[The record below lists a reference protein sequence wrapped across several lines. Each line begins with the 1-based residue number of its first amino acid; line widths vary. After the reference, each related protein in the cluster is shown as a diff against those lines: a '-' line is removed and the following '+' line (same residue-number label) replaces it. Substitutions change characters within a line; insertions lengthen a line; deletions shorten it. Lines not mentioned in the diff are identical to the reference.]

1 MKIAVEEL
9 SPVQRKLSIEIPW
22 DTVKEELDQAYQ
34 GLQKRAR
41 VKGFRAGKVPRKV
54 LEQYYKRTVES
65 EVMQRLID
73 DGFRKAVD
81 EKDLFPID
89 RPQVELENEDFEL
102 KPELPFRFDAKVDV
116 KPEVELVTYT
126 GIEVKKL
133 VRKVDEA
140 EVETELENL
149 REKATVVESIT
160 GRDRVENG
168 DLAVVDFFGY
178 LNGETFK
185 GGKGINYTVE
195 VGAGQMI
202 PGFEEQL
209 IGMKIGEQKTFNLE
223 FPKDAGPEIARGKNV
238 EWKVDLKEIKQKILP
253 ELDDEFAKDLGD
265 YESLADLKKSIGENL
280 KTREDAKS
288 KRQLREAAIEKLVE
302 LNPVSVPEVMVER
315 QLDFMLNELSQLVKQ
330 NKNPEMEAMLKT
342 LRLENRER
350 AEKQVAGMLIIESI
364 AKKEKVEVS
373 DADLDGRLQD
383 LANENRMNVKQ
394 VRAQLTRDGRL
405 ENLRYDMK
413 QDRALD
419 LVLEQAKVVEE
430 EAPADHD
437 HGHDHDHDHDHD
449 HG

>member
-1 MKIAVEEL
+1 MKIEVEEL

-22 DTVKEELDQAYQ
+22 VTVKEELDQAYS

-41 VKGFRAGKVPRKV
+41 IKGFRAGKVPRKV

-81 EKDLFPID
+81 EKDLFPIN
-89 RPQVELENEDFEL
+89 RPEVELKNDEFEL
-102 KPELPFRFDAKVDV
+102 KPELPFCFDAKVEV
-116 KPEVELVTYT
+116 KPEVEVGTYK
-126 GIEVKKL
+126 GIEVKKF

-140 EVETELENL
+140 EVEAELLAL
-149 REKATVVESIT
+149 REKATVVEAVT
-160 GRDRVENG
+160 GRDQVQKG

-178 LNGETFK
+178 VDGETFK

-202 PGFEEQL
+202 PGWEDQL
-209 IGMKIGEQKTFNLE
+209 VGMKIGEQKVFNLR
-223 FPKDAGPEIARGKNV
+223 FPKDTGPDVARGKDV
-238 EWKVDLKEIKQKILP
+238 EWKVDLKEIKTKILP

-265 YESLADLKKSIGENL
+265 YESLADLKRSVAENL
-280 KTREDAKS
+280 KTRQDAKS

-302 LNPVSVPEVMVER
+302 LNPVEVPEVMVER
-315 QLDFMLNELSQLVKQ
+315 QLDYMLNELSQIVKQ

-342 LRLENRER
+342 LRGENRER
-350 AEKQVAGMLIIESI
+350 ARKQVAGMLILESI
-364 AKKEKVEVS
+364 AKKESVEIT

-383 LANENRMNVKQ
+383 IATENRMNVKQ

-405 ENLRYDMK
+405 DSLRYDMK

-419 LVLEQAKVVEE
+419 IVLDQAKVVEE

-437 HGHDHDHDHDHD
+437 HEHDHE
-449 HG
+449 